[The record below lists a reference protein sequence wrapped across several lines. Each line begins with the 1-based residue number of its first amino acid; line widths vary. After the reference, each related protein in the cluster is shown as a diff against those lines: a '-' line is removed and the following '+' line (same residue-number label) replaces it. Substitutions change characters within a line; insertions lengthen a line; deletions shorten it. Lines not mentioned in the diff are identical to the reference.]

1 MSKIRKIESI
11 ALVAFLILFVFVS
24 VAGPVYPALNALM
37 GALLPIAFLSSVL
50 GWLKG
55 LTWLKGRFC

>member
-11 ALVAFLILFVFVS
+11 ALIVFLISFLVVS
-24 VAGPVYPALNALM
+24 TSGPNPVISVLM
-37 GALLPIAFLSSVL
+37 GALLPIALLSSAL